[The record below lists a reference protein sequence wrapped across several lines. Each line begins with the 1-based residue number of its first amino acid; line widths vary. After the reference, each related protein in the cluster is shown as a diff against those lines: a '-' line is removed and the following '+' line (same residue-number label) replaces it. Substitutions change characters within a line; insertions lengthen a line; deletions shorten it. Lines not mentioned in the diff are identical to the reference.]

1 MRATLKTPMNRGAW
15 KLLEILEET
24 SRFFASKE
32 IESPRLQAELLLA
45 DVLGLRRLDLYL
57 QFERLLEKPE
67 VDHYREHVKKR
78 LQRLPLQYITGEAG
92 FRDLVFSV
100 SSAVLI
106 PRPETEILVA
116 VALQHLKDLS
126 APWVMDL
133 GCGAGVIGIC
143 VAHEHAGARVVS
155 VDVSAEA
162 LKMTW
167 KNAVENQVGDRLHC
181 LCGDLFEFFR
191 GQATRRFDA
200 ILSNPPYVHSSR
212 IAALEP
218 EVRDHEPHLALDG
231 GEDGLVYYARIAAQ
245 AADFLVPEGF
255 LILEVGDASQ
265 AEEVDALLQQS
276 RHFGDVEVHPD
287 LNDIPRVLISRKRGE
302 RHG

>member
-1 MRATLKTPMNRGAW
+1 LRATLKTPMNQGAW

-24 SRFFASKE
+24 SRFLASKE

-45 DVLGLRRLDLYL
+45 DVLELRRLDLYL
-57 QFERLLEKPE
+57 QFERVLEKPE

-78 LQRLPLQYITGEAG
+78 LQRIPLQYITGEAG

-106 PRPETEILVA
+106 PRPETEILVE
-116 VALQHLKDLS
+116 VALEHLKDMT
-126 APWVMDL
+126 APWVLDL
-133 GCGAGVIGIC
+133 GCGAGVIGVC
-143 VAHEHAGARVVS
+143 VAHEHARARVVS
-155 VDVSAEA
+155 VDISAEA

-167 KNAVENQVGDRLHC
+167 NNAVKNQVDDRLHC
-181 LCGDLFEFFR
+181 LCGDLFESFR
-191 GQATRRFDA
+191 GRAASCFDA

-245 AADFLVPEGF
+245 AADFLIPEGL
-255 LILEVGDASQ
+255 LILEVGDSSQ
-265 AEEVDALLQQS
+265 AEDVDDLLRQS
-276 RHFGDVEVHPD
+276 CHFEGVEVHPD
-287 LNDIPRVLISRKRGE
+287 LNDIPRVLISRKRGDCN
-302 RHG
+302 G

>member
-1 MRATLKTPMNRGAW
+1 MNRGVW

-24 SRFFASKE
+24 SRFFASKD

-45 DVLGLRRLDLYL
+45 DVLELRRLDLYL
-57 QFERLLEKPE
+57 QFERVLEEFE

-92 FRDLVFSV
+92 FRDLVFAV

-116 VALQHLKDLS
+116 LALHHLKDMS

-133 GCGAGVIGIC
+133 GCGAGCIGVC
-143 VAHEHAGARVVS
+143 VAHEHARARVAS
-155 VDVSAEA
+155 VDISAEA

-167 KNAVENQVGDRLHC
+167 KNALKNQVGDRLHC
-181 LCGDLFEFFR
+181 LCGDLFEPFGR
-191 GQATRRFDA
+191 GAISRFDA

-218 EVRDHEPHLALDG
+218 EVREHEPHLALDG

-245 AADFLVPEGF
+245 AADFLVPEGV
-255 LILEVGDASQ
+255 LILEVGDAAQ
-265 AEEVDALLQQS
+265 AEDVDALLRQS
-276 RHFGDVEVHPD
+276 GYFGDVEVHPD

>member
-1 MRATLKTPMNRGAW
+1 MRATLKTPMNQGAW
-15 KLLEILEET
+15 NLLEILEET

-45 DVLGLRRLDLYL
+45 DVLELRRLDLYL
-57 QFERLLEKPE
+57 QFERVLEKLE

-78 LQRLPLQYITGEAG
+78 LQRIPLQYITGEAG

-106 PRPETEILVA
+106 PRPETEILVE
-116 VALQHLKDLS
+116 VALEHLKDMI
-126 APWVMDL
+126 APWVLDL
-133 GCGAGVIGIC
+133 GCGAGVIGVC
-143 VAHEHAGARVVS
+143 VAHEHDRARVVT
-155 VDVSAEA
+155 VDISAEA

-167 KNAVENQVGDRLHC
+167 NNAVKNQVDDRLHC
-181 LCGDLFEFFR
+181 LCGDLFEPFR
-191 GQATRRFDA
+191 GRAASRFDA

-245 AADFLVPEGF
+245 AADFLVPEGL

-265 AEEVDALLQQS
+265 AEDVDDLLRQS
-276 RHFGDVEVHPD
+276 CHFEGVEVRPD
-287 LNDIPRVLISRKRGE
+287 LNDIPRVLISRKRGD